1 MKEKNQNKLVML
13 QDLGMMYPTDKSS
26 QKTRYGLYLCSC
38 GKKFKAIVKNV
49 KNNATRS
56 CGCYHIKR
64 AKESNIKHGLARHR
78 LYDVWN
84 QMMQRCYRKTH
95 KAYKNYGG
103 RGITICEEWL
113 NDFKAFYD
121 WAMENGYKK
130 GLTID
135 RTNNDGNYEP
145 SNCRWVYRDIQNR
158 NKRIIQSNNKSG
170 YKGVSF
176 NKKQKKFMS
185 QITVDSKVIYLGVF
199 NDAKDAGEAYDSYI
213 IKNNLEHTKN
223 K

>member
-103 RGITICEEWL
+103 RGISVCDKWHNISNFIE
-113 NDFKAFYD
+113 DMDSSFK
-121 WAMENGYKK
+121 E
-130 GLTID
+130 GLTLD
-135 RTNNDGNYEP
+135 REKNDENYDQT
-145 SNCRWVYRDIQNR
+145 NCRWTTAIIQNR

>member
-1 MKEKNQNKLVML
+1 MKEKNQNKLVMI
-13 QDLGMMYPTDKSS
+13 QDLVMMYPTDKSS

-49 KNNATRS
+49 KNNATKS

-64 AKESNIKHGLARHR
+64 AKESSTKHGLARHR

-103 RGITICEEWL
+103 RGISVCDKWHNIRNFIEDMDS
-113 NDFKAFYD
+113 NFK
-121 WAMENGYKK
+121 E
-130 GLTID
+130 GLTLD
-135 RTNNDGNYEP
+135 REKNDENYEKA
-145 SNCRWVYRDIQNR
+145 NWRWTTTIIQNR

-199 NDAKDAGEAYDSYI
+199 SDAKDAGEAYDSYI

>member
-49 KNNATRS
+49 KNNATKS

-64 AKESNIKHGLARHR
+64 AKESSTKHGLARHR

-103 RGITICEEWL
+103 RGISVCDKWHNIRNFIEDMDS
-113 NDFKAFYD
+113 NFK
-121 WAMENGYKK
+121 E
-130 GLTID
+130 GLTLD
-135 RTNNDGNYEP
+135 REKNDENYDQA
-145 SNCRWVYRDIQNR
+145 NCRWTTTIIQNR

-199 NDAKDAGEAYDSYI
+199 SDAKDAGEAYDSYI